1 MVTLV
6 VTRSSHDN
14 ALDSV
19 VTMFME
25 FENLLYPKEALY
37 LTQFQLDFTNFPLVS
52 FKLIK

>member
-1 MVTLV
+1 MVTRV
-6 VTRSSHDN
+6 VRGSSHDN
-14 ALDSV
+14 ALDYG

>member
-1 MVTLV
+1 MVTRV

-37 LTQFQLDFTNFPLVS
+37 LTQFQLDFTNFALVS